1 MKKIE
6 IVITTPT
13 QAVDTFKETWRRAAA
28 GEAVTPTLG
37 FGSPA
42 ELYSAITDK
51 RLELLRYVAQHED
64 EALNI
69 HQLAQAL
76 GRDYKNVHVDVKAL
90 EALGAKRIL
99 INIVQSLDG
108 TLDEN
113 ELVAERVAQGLAEG
127 GKLTIGLALDEAL
140 GDSVNPVTMHALC
153 CVQKAT

>member
-6 IVITTPT
+6 IVITTPA
-13 QAVDTFKETWRRAAA
+13 QAVDAFKKTWRRAEA
-28 GEAVTPTLG
+28 GETVTPMLG

-64 EALNI
+64 EALNM

-90 EALGAKRIL
+90 EALGL
-99 INIVQSLDG
+99 I
-108 TLDEN
+108 
-113 ELVAERVAQGLAEG
+113 ERTA
-127 GKLTIGLALDEAL
+127 GKLIAPFDEIEIHLGLR
-140 GDSVNPVTMHALC
+140 
-153 CVQKAT
+153 KAA